1 MSSSFGRR
9 RGGFT
14 LVELLV
20 VIAIIGVLVA
30 LLLPAVQAARES
42 ARRTQCGNNLK
53 QMGLAV
59 HNHHD
64 TLNKFPDS
72 GLSPWNTDISN
83 NGANLGPGWAFQ
95 ILNFSEQGNV
105 YAQGMQSGIDAI
117 RPAPLK
123 MYFCPSRRKV
133 TFQGGRA
140 LMDYASATP
149 ADAPKSWDQFW
160 YGDQGANGAP
170 TQPYR
175 GMIVR
180 GGAGRKSTF
189 GKVTDGTSN
198 VLCIGEKRLNR
209 SEYSSGA
216 WHDDCGWSDGFDP
229 DIVRNTGEPLQK
241 DPQTGTTG
249 YEFGG
254 AHPAVSM
261 ALFGDG
267 SIHNL
272 SFNIDPIIFNNL
284 GDCQDGKVID
294 SSNFN

>member
-1 MSSSFGRR
+1 MSFTRSRVARR
-9 RGGFT
+9 GFT

-53 QMGLAV
+53 QMGLAI

-64 TLNKFPDS
+64 TMNKFPT
-72 GLSPWNTDISN
+72 GGICPWSIDISN
-83 NGANLGPGWAFQ
+83 GKNIGPGWPYQ
-95 ILNFSEQGNV
+95 ILNYAEQTAV
-105 YAQGMQSGIDAI
+105 YEKGQKDGIDSI
-117 RPAPLK
+117 RPSVIK
-123 MYFCPSRRKV
+123 MYFCPSRRRP

-149 ADAPKSWDQFW
+149 ADAPNSWDQYW
-160 YGDQGANGAP
+160 YGDTWGTPLNVI
-170 TQPYR
+170 YK

-180 GGAGRKSTF
+180 SGGERQATF
-189 GKVTDGTSN
+189 SKVTDGTSN
-198 VLCIGEKRLNR
+198 VLCIGEKRLNIK
-209 SEYSSGA
+209 EYATGS
-216 WHDDCGWSDGFDP
+216 WHDDCGWSDGWDP
-229 DIVRNTGEPLQK
+229 DTVRYTGYPLKK
-241 DPQTGTTG
+241 DPQTGVNG

-267 SIHNL
+267 SIHAL
-272 SFNIDPIIFNNL
+272 SFNIDPLTFNRL
-284 GDCQDGKVID
+284 GDCTDGNVID
-294 SSNFN
+294 SSQVN